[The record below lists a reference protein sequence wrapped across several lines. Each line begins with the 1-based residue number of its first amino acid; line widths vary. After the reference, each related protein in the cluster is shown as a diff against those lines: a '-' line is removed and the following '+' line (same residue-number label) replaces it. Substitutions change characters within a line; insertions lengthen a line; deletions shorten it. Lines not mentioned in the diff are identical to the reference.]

1 MHSPRPALQL
11 PDDVNHLVRVQH
23 VGQPL
28 VGAAAVLLALA
39 AEEGGVVGPVGL
51 TRGGDGG
58 EDGLG
63 LEVGHALGLA
73 PDVEVA
79 PPLVDRAG
87 GGQVAGKKRRT
98 WVEFSIVI
106 VFLVSSFKRKGSV
119 LHFFGNPF
127 QCVGREF

>member
-28 VGAAAVLLALA
+28 VGAAAVLLAL

-87 GGQVAGKKRRT
+87 GGQVAGKEERR
-98 WVEFSIVI
+98 
-106 VFLVSSFKRKGSV
+106 KSV
-119 LHFFGNPF
+119 NV
-127 QCVGREF
+127 CS